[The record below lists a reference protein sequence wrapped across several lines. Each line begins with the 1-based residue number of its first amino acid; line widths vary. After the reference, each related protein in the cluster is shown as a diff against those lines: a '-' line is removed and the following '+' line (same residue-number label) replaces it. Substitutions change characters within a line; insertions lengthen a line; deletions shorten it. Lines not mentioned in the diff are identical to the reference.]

1 MIYICLKTFFCAQLM
16 GIKYNLQ
23 LEVINGNVSLSS
35 WFRVYDWFHSNYSE
49 FCDTGCI
56 LLVNTQTVLS
66 LVGPGKMSVMVT
78 PNQTVLSL
86 FGEPDQASEF
96 CFVYYTNVIHFL
108 CSWQVQEKGSH
119 YFSGMVST
127 NGRRRRW
134 WTVDSCAI
142 CLLGGGAMVKC
153 QESVYSFKF
162 TYYLMISS
170 FRMIQT
176 WNDNVVKVD
185 IIGHMELQHWKFSLL
200 IHITIL
206 AIFNLKL
213 RYFVVV

>member
-1 MIYICLKTFFCAQLM
+1 M
-16 GIKYNLQ
+16 
-23 LEVINGNVSLSS
+23 LEVIHGNVSLSS
-35 WFRVYDWFHSNYSE
+35 WFRVYDWYHSNCSE

-66 LVGPGKMSVMVT
+66 LAGPGKMSVMVT
-78 PNQTVLSL
+78 PNQTALSL

-108 CSWQVQEKGSH
+108 RSWQVQEKGSH
-119 YFSGMVST
+119 YFSGVVST
-127 NGRRRRW
+127 NGRRRSW
-134 WTVDSCAI
+134 WTVEV
-142 CLLGGGAMVKC
+142 GGGAMVKC

-213 RYFVVV
+213 RYFVIV